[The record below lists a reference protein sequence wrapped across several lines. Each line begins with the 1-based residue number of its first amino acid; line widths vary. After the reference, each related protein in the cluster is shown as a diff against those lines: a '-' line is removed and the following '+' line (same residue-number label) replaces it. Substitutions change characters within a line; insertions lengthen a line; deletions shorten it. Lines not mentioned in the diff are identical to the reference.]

1 MSSNSLSTPKHG
13 STAASKEGTVKWT
26 KNGHYVTPRG
36 KALTPHNNNENIA
49 IEYQKQSK
57 SLGQLAFQMPVGRR
71 PLSHLKA
78 QIVGQSPTNCQFQ
91 MTSGLNKTAK
101 NKKRN
106 TPIRENIIN
115 NIKKEIYKKAAISN
129 NMRNRGVEPYE
140 PNSPAA
146 IAAFRKNVNTAAKA
160 AAKVLAN
167 AKAVGNTR
175 RKPIVAPLRKRPQVA
190 PKRETSLERNLRLVA
205 ESQTPTHNNSMSSVI
220 TKMTVPELKETLTAR
235 GLSTKGL
242 KADLVKRLLN
252 AIKNNA
258 N

>member
-1 MSSNSLSTPKHG
+1 MSSNSLSTPKYG

-57 SLGQLAFQMPVGRR
+57 SL
-71 PLSHLKA
+71 
-78 QIVGQSPTNCQFQ
+78 
-91 MTSGLNKTAK
+91 NKTAK
-101 NKKRN
+101 NKN

-175 RKPIVAPLRKRPQVA
+175 RKRPQVA

>member
-57 SLGQLAFQMPVGRR
+57 SL
-71 PLSHLKA
+71 
-78 QIVGQSPTNCQFQ
+78 
-91 MTSGLNKTAK
+91 NKTAK

-106 TPIRENIIN
+106 TPTREKTREEIIIN

-175 RKPIVAPLRKRPQVA
+175 RKPTVAPLRKRPQVA

-252 AIKNNA
+252 AIKNNT
-258 N
+258 

>member
-1 MSSNSLSTPKHG
+1 MSSNSLSTPKYG

-36 KALTPHNNNENIA
+36 KALTAHNNNENIA

-57 SLGQLAFQMPVGRR
+57 SL
-71 PLSHLKA
+71 
-78 QIVGQSPTNCQFQ
+78 
-91 MTSGLNKTAK
+91 NKTAK
-101 NKKRN
+101 NKN

>member
-1 MSSNSLSTPKHG
+1 MNSNNSNLLNTPNHG
-13 STAASKEGTVKWT
+13 STAASKEGTVKWNS
-26 KNGHYVTPRG
+26 KKKHYVTSKG
-36 KALTPHNNNENIA
+36 KPLTLNNNNENNQTVMNKKLA
-49 IEYQKQSK
+49 RELQKQ
-57 SLGQLAFQMPVGRR
+57 
-71 PLSHLKA
+71 
-78 QIVGQSPTNCQFQ
+78 
-91 MTSGLNKTAK
+91 LNKTAK
-101 NKKRN
+101 NKKKH
-106 TPIRENIIN
+106 TPTREKTREEIIIN
-115 NIKKEIYKKAAISN
+115 NLKKEIYKKAAISN

-146 IAAFRKNVNTAAKA
+146 IAAFRKDVNATAKA

-175 RKPIVAPLRKRPQVA
+175 RKPTAAPLRKRPQVA

-205 ESQTPTHNNSMSSVI
+205 ESQTPTDVALSLHNNMSSVI

-258 N
+258 

>member
-1 MSSNSLSTPKHG
+1 MNSNNSNLLNTPNHG

-26 KNGHYVTPRG
+26 KGHYVTSKG
-36 KALTPHNNNENIA
+36 KVLTPHNNNENVA
-49 IEYQKQSK
+49 REVQKQ
-57 SLGQLAFQMPVGRR
+57 
-71 PLSHLKA
+71 
-78 QIVGQSPTNCQFQ
+78 
-91 MTSGLNKTAK
+91 LNKTAK
-101 NKKRN
+101 NKKKN
-106 TPIRENIIN
+106 TPKREKTREEPIN

-146 IAAFRKNVNTAAKA
+146 IAAFRKDVNTATLA

-175 RKPIVAPLRKRPQVA
+175 RKPTVTPLRKRPQVA

-205 ESQTPTHNNSMSSVI
+205 ESQTPTDVALSLHNNMSSMI

-242 KADLVKRLLN
+242 KADLVKRLLT
-252 AIKNNA
+252 AIKENNK
-258 N
+258 